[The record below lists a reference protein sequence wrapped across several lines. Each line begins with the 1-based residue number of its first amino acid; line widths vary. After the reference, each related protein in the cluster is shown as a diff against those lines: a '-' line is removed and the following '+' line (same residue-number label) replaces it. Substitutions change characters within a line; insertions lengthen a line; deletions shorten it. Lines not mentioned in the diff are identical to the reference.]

1 MKRKLAKLL
10 IVGAFALASLPAL
23 AADPPPR
30 QQPTVQLQQQRLESG
45 YKTLASRSTGAKLG
59 AVKQAEVMRQRSA
72 IKDMI
77 RRLEAGEQVAPGEV
91 DRILQAR

>member
-1 MKRKLAKLL
+1 MKRNLAKFL
-10 IVGAFALASLPAL
+10 IIGALALASLPAL
-23 AADPPPR
+23 AADPLPR
-30 QQPTVQLQQQRLESG
+30 QQPTAQMQVQRLEGG
-45 YKTLASRSTGAKLG
+45 YKTLASRSAGTKLG

-72 IKDMI
+72 IKDII

>member
-1 MKRKLAKLL
+1 MKRKMAKFL
-10 IVGAFALASLPAL
+10 IIGAFALVSLPAL
-23 AADPPPR
+23 AADPVPR
-30 QQPTVQLQQQRLESG
+30 QQLTVQVQQQRLESG
-45 YKTLASRSTGAKLG
+45 YKTLASRSTGTKLG

-91 DRILQAR
+91 DRILQPR